1 VNKEATLIMAIIIM
15 AIIILALLLVLLR
28 VIKAAERSA
37 RRMEGIDDYL
47 FTKYLINEKD
57 NEAGRTGESS

>member
-1 VNKEATLIMAIIIM
+1 M